1 MIKLA
6 VFASGTGSNF
16 EVIADAVQKGELNA
30 ELVLMVCDVVGA
42 PVVEKARK
50 RGIEVLEFNPKS
62 YSCKAEYEAMIVD
75 KLKEKQVDLIAL
87 AGYMR
92 ILRDTMLKEYEGRIV
107 NIHPSL
113 LPAFMGKD
121 AIGQAI
127 AYGVKV
133 MGVTIHYV
141 DSGMDSGKIIAQEA
155 FKVEEG
161 MNHED
166 IEKKIHSIEH
176 QLYTKTLK
184 KLIEEMEA

>member
-1 MIKLA
+1 MTKLA

-16 EVIADAVQKGELNA
+16 EVIADTVASGELKA

-50 RGIEVLEFNPKS
+50 RGIDVLEFNPKS
-62 YSCKAEYEAMIVD
+62 YASKAEYEAMIVAELQ
-75 KLKEKQVDLIAL
+75 KREVDLIAL

-92 ILRDTMLKEYEGRIV
+92 ILRDTMLSAYEGRIV

-127 AYGVKV
+127 RYGVKV

-155 FKVEEG
+155 FKVESG
-161 MNHED
+161 MSHEE
-166 IEKKIHSIEH
+166 IEARVHGIEH
-176 QLYTKTLK
+176 KLYTKTLS